1 MRCVL
6 KIRLNLSDFFSPIF
20 VLISICI
27 AVIAC
32 SSSNDYREF
41 SEAFEL
47 SAFLKTHIHKLPGQ
61 QVEFQILTMQG
72 EPVPYGLLKFQW
84 VDGGRM
90 SFQTDQDG
98 TLSMQFEK
106 DMLENEVM
114 VSPES
119 ADAKLRVFW

>member
-1 MRCVL
+1 MSSVL
-6 KIRLNLSDFFSPIF
+6 KSRFKFGGRLPPS

-27 AVIAC
+27 AVVAC
-32 SSSNDYREF
+32 SPSDNHLEF

-47 SAFLKTHIHKLPGQ
+47 STFLKTHIHKLPGH
-61 QVEFQILTMQG
+61 QVEFQILTM
-72 EPVPYGLLKFQW
+72 EDNPVPYGLLTFQW
-84 VDGGRM
+84 VEGGRM